1 MYGKEMD
8 IWGGGCIMFEL
19 SALYPLFP
27 GTDEADQI
35 YRIHSILGTPNASIV
50 ARLRKHAPPQASFAF
65 PHQEGVSLSKLL
77 PNASEA
83 YLDLLTRSVA
93 YDAPERMTADQ
104 ALRHHPYFVGDDTIT
119 SAIVK
124 GKVDATNAKSRR
136 AKIPSFIP
144 NPAKVAGSK
153 IASEPVQAEAEPQ
166 TTKPRSMVSILLA
179 RVRPI
184 FALQFHN
191 LCTSIYSQFL
201 FCLSCLFILEQNE

>member
-8 IWGGGCIMFEL
+8 IWGAGCIMFEL

-27 GTDEADQI
+27 GSDEADQI
-35 YRIHSILGTPNASIV
+35 YRIHSVLGTPNARIV

-93 YDAPERMTADQ
+93 YDAPERITADQ
-104 ALRHHPYFVGDDTIT
+104 ALRHHPYFVGDDKIP

-124 GKVDATNAKSRR
+124 GTVDATETRSRR
-136 AKIPSFIP
+136 AKIPSLVH
-144 NPAKVAGSK
+144 NPAKVAGSN
-153 IASEPVQAEAEPQ
+153 IAPEPVQAEAEPQ
-166 TTKPRSMVSILLA
+166 TSKPRSMVSILLA
-179 RVRPI
+179 RVRPTLHYNFTI
-184 FALQFHN
+184 CVHQF
-191 LCTSIYSQFL
+191 FL
-201 FCLSCLFILEQNE
+201 NFYFVSLACY

>member
-1 MYGKEMD
+1 
-8 IWGGGCIMFEL
+8 MFEL

-104 ALRHHPYFVGDDTIT
+104 ALRHHPYFVGDDTIP
-119 SAIVK
+119 SATVK
-124 GKVDATNAKSRR
+124 GTVDATNAKSRR

-153 IASEPVQAEAEPQ
+153 IIAPEPVQAEAEPQ

-191 LCTSIYSQFL
+191 LCTPVFPQFL
-201 FCLSCLFILEQNE
+201 FCLSRLLLLEQNE

>member
-1 MYGKEMD
+1 
-8 IWGGGCIMFEL
+8 MFEL

-179 RVRPI
+179 RVRPTLHYNFTI
-184 FALQFHN
+184 CVHQF
-191 LCTSIYSQFL
+191 FL
-201 FCLSCLFILEQNE
+201 NFYFVSLACY